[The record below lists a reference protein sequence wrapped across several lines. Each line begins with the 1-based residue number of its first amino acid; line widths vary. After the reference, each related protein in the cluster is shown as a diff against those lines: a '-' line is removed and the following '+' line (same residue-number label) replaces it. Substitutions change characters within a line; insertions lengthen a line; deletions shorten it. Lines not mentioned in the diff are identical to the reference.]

1 MKITKRDFKELLRE
15 QIEAVVDETKFYDL
29 AKEQP
34 PPHSETP
41 YAPEEGAEDF
51 SADVEELVSAIHTSS
66 EDPENLVRDLLNKY
80 GLGSQEEEE
89 LPGPGDRPAW
99 EDDAS
104 HPDSPDYEEEEGVVD
119 LRGIHSTMMDP
130 MQYHSPEARRR
141 RFEKRQ
147 GRIKESELK
156 DMIRATLEEVL
167 PLGTSHADAVS
178 RSHGAS
184 GRQGAADFTYNK
196 EGMGWKTL
204 DQMDS
209 TDLKRA
215 ANDLYNLIYGHLEIE
230 AVDTYDPTEPL
241 MMLLHALLPGKE

>member
-51 SADVEELVSAIHTSS
+51 TADVEELVSAIHTSS

-80 GLGSQEEEE
+80 GLGSQEKEE
-89 LPGPGDRPAW
+89 G
-99 EDDAS
+99 
-104 HPDSPDYEEEEGVVD
+104 EEEGVVD

-130 MQYHSPEARRR
+130 MDYHSPEARRR
-141 RFEKRQ
+141 RFEKRR
-147 GRIKESELK
+147 GRIKESNLK

-167 PLGTSHADAVS
+167 GEARPLPEKVPHES
-178 RSHGAS
+178 RPQSSTDEWREKYGSFS
-184 GRQGAADFTYNK
+184 GRRSAGDFTYDK
-196 EGMGWKTL
+196 EALGWKTL
-204 DQMDS
+204 AQMDS

-215 ANDLYNLIYGHLEIE
+215 HDDLYNVLYHKKEI
-230 AVDTYDPTEPL
+230 DSIDPSDPTEPL

>member
-1 MKITKRDFKELLRE
+1 MKITKKQLKALIRE
-15 QIEAVVDETKFYDL
+15 QVKAVIEAHDDYHDDDWFDILSKKDRPPLPWGSDE
-29 AKEQP
+29 
-34 PPHSETP
+34 
-41 YAPEEGAEDF
+41 EEGPEVD
-51 SADVEELVSAIHTSS
+51 DVEWM
-66 EDPENLVRDLLNKY
+66 EDRFHDD
-80 GLGSQEEEE
+80 QEDWSDEEE